1 MIKLFYSNTVDS
13 CTEAILSSLKDKE
26 QGRFSVVIAPDA
38 FLFSIENQVAR
49 LGYSLDVEV
58 MSFTRLARSLLRTK
72 IKRCL
77 TPEGCNMIMTRALK
91 ECKND
96 LVYYKKSLSRKG
108 FVNEMYSTITALRN
122 SGISATDLSDALH
135 SMSGYV
141 KNKTQD
147 LITIYN
153 TYLKTLSQN
162 YSDPTT
168 RLESL
173 VKEIPNSE
181 FVRETSFYFV
191 DFYTFNYQEYRVVEK
206 LMQYAYDVN
215 IGVIGCVG
223 GLEAKSIYPTETTEK
238 IVEFAKKSGNRV
250 ERVNCYTAFD
260 EFERF
265 IANDLF
271 GVSSPENV
279 KADMPVELIAS
290 ASPYTEAREVSRKIA
305 ELVRKGVRYKNIAV
319 VNGNPDDKTL
329 ETCFKEYA
337 IPYFVDSK
345 VSLIEEPSVKYL
357 LLAIDCVCSSYE
369 KSKIM
374 SFVKNP
380 LTLVDAEEGMLFENY
395 IDKYAINYSRFSSPF
410 TLGKPEEIEI
420 PEKVRQSVMGQ
431 LFELPKKAT
440 CEEYANILKNQLKTV
455 DYQTRITVF
464 FNRQIEESD
473 FLSVKRTAQIPTKLI
488 EGINLLGEVLFDYEL
503 TAEDFSDV
511 LKDGLES
518 IKISVVPLSA
528 DSVQIG
534 VARDCKYEDA
544 EYLFVVGATD
554 GKIPLESGQGTI
566 LTNKYHS
573 DLQSFNMVVRP
584 VVKEEN
590 RFGKFCFAEI
600 LLKAKKGLY
609 VSYPKCSLSGDVNTK
624 SEIFAKLSLIS
635 GVVEA
640 SKFSGEEYSEYVTE
654 KQCLDA
660 VSTVLG
666 KVGILDEFYSGV
678 FSLLSKTDKDKIY
691 NLFYNRDCGLDDG
704 TLFYDASNSTSVS
717 KLEGFNVCPYQFF
730 IKNGLRARKRELPDM
745 QSNETGTFIHS
756 VLERFFD
763 ENKDR
768 LLSIDFDYA
777 KILAY
782 EIADEILSE
791 DDRLKGLLSA
801 SERKI
806 NNLKSDAAIITANLN
821 ELSKQGKFI
830 PFKTEV
836 QFGFGNSD
844 RSYPPIELASG
855 VKVRGKIDRI
865 DKYENNIIVIDYK
878 TGKTASDLK
887 DIFYGKKIQL
897 YVYLYALS
905 GLGYRPVGAVYQH
918 IDSKFTKDSE
928 SKYAYTGQIVNTP
941 EVISMFD
948 RDFEKTGVS
957 RVLPIRIKNGKI
969 TTNSGIVAS
978 RTLID
983 EDSLQDVINYA
994 KGLADKADKFIK
1006 SGYIEPKPFEGV
1018 CENCDARNACPLKEG
1033 FRKMS
1038 VIKTEEF
1045 STNKDETVDNR
1056 TD

>member
-1 MIKLFYSNTVDS
+1 MIKLFYSNTIDS

-26 QGRFSVVIAPDA
+26 KGRFSVVIAPDG

-58 MSFTRLARSLLRTK
+58 MSFTRLARSLLHTK

-91 ECKND
+91 ECKNE

-122 SGISATDLSDALH
+122 SGISSSDLADALH

-153 TYLKTLSQN
+153 TYLKTLSQS

-173 VKEIPNSE
+173 VQEIPNSE

-206 LMQYAYDVN
+206 LMQYAYNVN
-215 IGVIGCVG
+215 IGVIDCVG
-223 GLEAKSIYPTETTEK
+223 GLEAKSIYPNETTEK
-238 IVEFAKKSGNRV
+238 IIEFAKRSGNRT

-260 EFERF
+260 QFERF

-271 GVSSPENV
+271 GVSNPENV
-279 KADMPVELIAS
+279 SVNIPLELLS
-290 ASPYTEAREVSRKIA
+290 TASPYTEAKEVSRKIA
-305 ELVRKGVRYKNIAV
+305 ELVRKGVRYKNIAI

-345 VSLIEEPSVKYL
+345 VSLIDEPSVKYL
-357 LLAIDCVCSSYE
+357 LLAIDCVCSSLE
-369 KSKIM
+369 KTKIM

-380 LTLVDAEEGMLFENY
+380 LALIDSEEGMLFENY
-395 IDKYAINYSRFSSPF
+395 VDKYAINYSRFSSPF
-410 TLGKPEEIEI
+410 TLGKPEEIET
-420 PEKVRQSVMGQ
+420 PEKVRQNVMAQ
-431 LFELPKKAT
+431 LVDLPKKAT
-440 CEEYANILKNQLKTV
+440 CGEYASILINHLKTI
-455 DYQTRITVF
+455 DYQARITVF
-464 FNRQIEESD
+464 FNRQIEQSD
-473 FLSVKRTAQIPTKLI
+473 FLSVKRTAQIPTKLL
-488 EGINLLGEVLFDYEL
+488 EGINLLGEVLSDYEL
-503 TAEDFSDV
+503 NVADFSDV

-518 IKISVVPLSA
+518 IKISVIPLSA

-534 VARDCKYEDA
+534 TARDCKYEDS

-600 LLKAKKGLY
+600 LLKAKKGLF
-609 VSYPKCSLSGDVNTK
+609 VSYPKCGLSGEINTK

-635 GVVEA
+635 GAVEC

-654 KQCLDA
+654 KQCLES
-660 VSTVLG
+660 VSKVLG
-666 KVGILDEFYSGV
+666 KVGVLDEFYSGV
-678 FSLLSKTDKDKIY
+678 FSLLSPADKDRIN

-704 TLFYDASNSTSVS
+704 TIFYDSSNSTTVS
-717 KLEGFNVCPYQFF
+717 KLESFNACPYKFF
-730 IKNGLRARKRELPDM
+730 MQNGLKAKKRDLPDI
-745 QSNETGTFIHS
+745 QSNETGTFVHT
-756 VLERFFD
+756 VLDRFFS

-768 LLSIDFDYA
+768 LKSIDFEYS
-777 KILAY
+777 KVLAL
-782 EIADEILSE
+782 EIAEDVLSK
-791 DDRLKGLLSA
+791 DDRLQGLLSA
-801 SERKI
+801 SDRKTQNI
-806 NNLKSDAAIITANLN
+806 KYDSVIITANLN

-836 QFGFGNSD
+836 QFGFGD
-844 RSYPPIELASG
+844 GDGSYPPIELESG
-855 VKVRGKIDRI
+855 VKVRGKIDRV

-878 TGKTASDLK
+878 TGKIDSDLK
-887 DIFYGKKIQL
+887 FVFYGKKIQL

-905 GLGYRPVGAVYQH
+905 GLGYRPVGAVYQPV
-918 IDSKFTKDSE
+918 DSKYTKDGDT
-928 SKYAYTGQIVNTP
+928 KYAYSGQLINTP

-948 RDFEKTGVS
+948 KDFEQTGTS
-957 RVLPIRIKNGKI
+957 RVLPIRMKNGKI
-969 TTNSGIVAS
+969 TTNSGIVEN
-978 RTLID
+978 RTLLDEESLHDIID
-983 EDSLQDVINYA
+983 YA
-994 KGLADKADKFIK
+994 KGLADRTDKYIK
-1006 SGYIEPKPFEGV
+1006 SGYIEPKPIEEET
-1018 CENCDARNACPLKEG
+1018 CKYCDGKNACPVKEG
-1033 FRKMS
+1033 CRK
-1038 VIKTEEF
+1038 VPTINTEDF
-1045 STNKDETVDNR
+1045 NTKKDETVD
-1056 TD
+1056 D